1 MTQSILVTG
10 NFLVSPW
17 NAGGRGRTIPFVFTL
32 EARKG
37 FTGVQDPKGDS
48 KMPLWLFLFRESLE
62 RKGRLSCQSCKF
74 LISIR
79 KVQMAAQLDSHFE
92 SRSFLRISYWIFPTP
107 KTAGSDLFLEYSFPQ
122 SLFLWT
128 ITVARK
134 MRATVQAGMK
144 A

>member
-1 MTQSILVTG
+1 MERRGRRKNNSFCFHPG
-10 NFLVSPW
+10 NQEGLHWGPGSPGG
-17 NAGGRGRTIPFVFTL
+17 GGR
-32 EARKG
+32 E
-37 FTGVQDPKGDS
+37 DS
-48 KMPLWLFLFRESLE
+48 RVPLWLFLFRESLE
-62 RKGRLSCQSCKF
+62 RKGRQSWQSCKL

-79 KVQMAAQLDSHFE
+79 KVQMAALLDSHFE
-92 SRSFLRISYWIFPTP
+92 SRSLLRISYWIFPTP

-122 SLFLWT
+122 SLFLWA